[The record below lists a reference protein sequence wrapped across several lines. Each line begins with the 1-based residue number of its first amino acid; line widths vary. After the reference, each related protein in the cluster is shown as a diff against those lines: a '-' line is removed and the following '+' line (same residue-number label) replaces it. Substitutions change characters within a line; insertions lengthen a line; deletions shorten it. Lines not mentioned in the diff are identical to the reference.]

1 MHKVCWVLAC
11 FSSDR
16 KTGNISII
24 KHDETTS
31 IKEIP
36 LDPATDTEKPYK
48 PVFLGIS
55 RNEKII
61 LMDPVSKKIH
71 LADRFPTDAFPAH
84 AYPDPY
90 SERVWY
96 MNDGDKQTGND
107 TLNCGTQGSS
117 VMVVSLDKANQSKAA
132 KVLKTICVG
141 RGHHNAT
148 FTAPSENAP
157 NVPRRTFISNL
168 KDGTLSVIGND
179 PDDEETW
186 LKLVATINL
195 CQAEKEENGQTSIP
209 NNSFPHG
216 TDYSPLTGKLYC
228 LSNGYEQIQIIDPI
242 KNIIESTIE
251 LKGSRNLLLHP
262 AGQFLIGKG
271 ADRKSDPN
279 HVIGELPIID
289 VVQGSVAGTVKIP
302 DVYAAKYTFSEA
314 GDKLYLA
321 CAASGNDEQQK
332 NAKTDIIQVYD
343 TSALPNMPLLT
354 EIKVGQAQCGSRSAD
369 ILTQQ
374 DGSTPY
380 VFVTNPTDGSVSVID
395 AASDTV
401 IETVALKNTSSHAR
415 LYDI

>member
-1 MHKVCWVLAC
+1 MQKVCWALAY

-16 KTGNISII
+16 KTGNLSII

-36 LDPATDTEKPYK
+36 LDPATDAEKPYK

-55 RNEKII
+55 RNEKVI
-61 LMDPVSKKIH
+61 LMDPVSKE
-71 LADRFPTDAFPAH
+71 LRFSDRFPTDAFPAH

-107 TLNCGTQGSS
+107 TLNCGDQGSS
-117 VMVVSLDKANQSKAA
+117 VMAVTLDKTGEGKAA
-132 KVLKTICVG
+132 EVLKTICVG

-148 FTAPSENAP
+148 FTAPSKNAP
-157 NVPRRTFISNL
+157 DVPHRAFISNL
-168 KDGTLSVIGND
+168 KDGTLSVIGNNPND
-179 PDDEETW
+179 KETW
-186 LKLVATINL
+186 LKVVATINL
-195 CQAEKEENGQTSIP
+195 CNPEKEEAGKACIP

-228 LSNGYEQIQIIDPI
+228 LSNGYEEIQVIDPI
-242 KNIIESTIE
+242 KNVIESTIE

-271 ADRKSDPN
+271 ADRKSDPD

-289 VVQGSVAGTVKIP
+289 VLKGAVAGTVKIP
-302 DVYAAKYTFSEA
+302 DVYAAKYTFSPT

-321 CAASGNDEQQK
+321 CAASGNDVQQK
-332 NAKTDIIQVYD
+332 NAKTDTIQVYD
-343 TSALPNMPLLT
+343 TSALPAMPLLT
-354 EIKVGQAQCGSRSAD
+354 EITVGQAQCGSRSAD

-374 DGSTPY
+374 NGEAPY
-380 VFVTNPTDGSVSVID
+380 VFVTNPTDGSMSVID

-401 IETVALKNTSSHAR
+401 IETVVFDNTSSHAR

>member
-1 MHKVCWVLAC
+1 MRKASWALAY

-16 KTGNISII
+16 KTGNVSII

-31 IKEIP
+31 LKEIP
-36 LDPATDTEKPYK
+36 VDPASDTEKPYK

-61 LMDPVSKKIH
+61 LMNPVSKEIH
-71 LADRFPTDAFPAH
+71 LADRFPADAFPAH

-90 SERVWY
+90 SDRVWY

-117 VMVVSLDKANQSKAA
+117 VMVVNLDKTNQSEAA
-132 KVLKTICVG
+132 EVLKTICVG

-148 FTAPSENAP
+148 FSAPSKNAP
-157 NVPRRTFISNL
+157 DVPYRAFISNL

-179 PDDEETW
+179 PDDKKSW
-186 LKLVATINL
+186 LKVVATINL
-195 CQAEKEENGQTSIP
+195 CNAEKEENSETSIP

-216 TDYSPLTGKLYC
+216 TDYSHLTGKLYC

-271 ADRKSDPN
+271 ADRKSDSE
-279 HVIGELPIID
+279 HIIGELSIID
-289 VVQGSVAGTVKIP
+289 ALNKTVVGIVKIP
-302 DVYAAKYTFSEA
+302 DVYAAKYTFSPT

-332 NAKTDIIQVYD
+332 NARTGIIQVYD
-343 TSALPNMPLLT
+343 TSALPDMPLLT

-380 VFVTNPTDGSVSVID
+380 VFVTNPTDGSMSVID
-395 AASDTV
+395 AASDAV
-401 IETVALKNTSSHAR
+401 IETVVFENTSSHAR